1 MLGLLAT
8 GWVTL
13 LVIALL
19 FALRLFSQVLLKVA
33 GQLDIP
39 LILHEADS
47 YLSANVNSLVAD
59 QESPQNVWKWLQLAD
74 RAGVQHCIP
83 VLAARAAAVDR
94 AGCAELSKLQELSPH
109 VLQQLTIVCAR
120 HPCWPVGSKCQMQC
134 STCHPALSFGA
145 PAQPIGGFP
154 LFAAPAPPAPPV
166 FGAPAPQVSNFTLS
180 WVCDTCR
187 KAQS

>member
-1 MLGLLAT
+1 M
-8 GWVTL
+8 
-13 LVIALL
+13 IALL
-19 FALRLFSQVLLKVA
+19 FALLLFSQVLLKVA

-39 LILHEADS
+39 LILHEADAQGG
-47 YLSANVNSLVAD
+47 Y
-59 QESPQNVWKWLQLAD
+59 QESPQNAWKWLQLAD

-109 VLQQLTIVCAR
+109 VLQQLTIICAG
-120 HPCWPVGSKCQMQC
+120 HPCRPVGSKCQMQC
-134 STCHPALSFGA
+134 STYHPALSFGA

-180 WVCDTCR
+180 WVCDTCH
-187 KAQS
+187 KAQR